1 MIPHSTTDP
10 NAPLRSDIRKL
21 GDILGKVLNDQVN
34 QTFFELEEEIR
45 ELCKRA
51 RLENDVS
58 IYSQIEQ
65 LIGLQSPETLVHLSK
80 AFGIYFQLVNL
91 AEQRHRIRRK
101 QDYQSQEEVIKYS
114 LEYICEKISQLNLSQ
129 ETLAEKFK
137 QVNIMPV
144 MTAHPT
150 HIMRQTLTNKHRRI
164 IDILLRR
171 DLSHSQREQEKLTLE
186 LEHEITLLWQS
197 NPFPVQ
203 KVSVTD
209 EAESLFLYFDNA
221 LWKIIPELY
230 NDLSYLLAQAR
241 IKVPIPSLLRFGS
254 WIGGDRD
261 GHPFVT
267 AKVTQSILRRQKEYV
282 LLKYEQALKNLQDH
296 LSLSLIYQGVSPE
309 LLESLLADQ
318 QHFPETYKTLCEIY
332 PQELYRQKLGLILHK
347 LNNTRLQ
354 NREKNNLF
362 SQFQH
367 YQHAEGLKQEL
378 EIIQSSLET
387 HQGIS
392 VCQPIKDLIRQI
404 DTYNFCLATLD
415 IRQNAT
421 IQNQALAEIFKSN
434 QIKVDYLALPENE
447 KQQILL
453 EELSNPR
460 PLLSPFQAL
469 SEQTQELI
477 ETLDTIRETQQNM
490 GPRAIENYIISTC
503 EQVSD
508 VLGLLLLLKETGMA
522 ELTGDKTICDL
533 NIVPLFET
541 VQDLKRAP
549 AVMETLYQNPLYRSV
564 LEHKNNTQEIMLGYS
579 DSAKEAGILA
589 ATWQLYQTQQKLAKS
604 AQAHQV
610 HLRFFH
616 GRGGTISRGG
626 GPSHHAILAQP
637 PETLLGDIRITEQG
651 EVLSWKYLFPDMA
664 HRNLS
669 VLISSVLETLLE
681 SDQSTIHSVENP
693 SLLENLAEM
702 SYRHYRQ
709 LVEHP
714 HFIDFFKHATPL
726 DAISHLNIGSRP
738 SRRKETQGLED
749 LRAIPWVFAWMQS
762 RCVMPAWYGVGS
774 AFAPYLQTPENLS
787 ELQSLYRG
795 WPFFK
800 VFIDNLQMTLS
811 KADLGIA
818 ERYTHMVEN
827 AAWREQIWPLLEKE
841 YLKTCQ
847 AVLQITGQTELL
859 ENAPVLKKSIA
870 LRNPYVDPLNQIQ
883 IESLKRLKTLSPSD
897 PTYRPLQQALN
908 LSIMGISEGLRNT
921 G

>member
-1 MIPHSTTDP
+1 MLPHPTTDP

-21 GDILGKVLNDQVN
+21 GDILGKVLNTQVN
-34 QTFFELEEEIR
+34 QAFFELEEKIR
-45 ELCKRA
+45 DLCKRA
-51 RLENDVS
+51 RLENEVD
-58 IYSQIEQ
+58 IYSKIEQ
-65 LIGLQSPETLVHLSK
+65 LIGSQSPETLVHLSK

-101 QDYQSQEEVIKYS
+101 QDYQSQEETIKYS
-114 LEYICEKISQLNLSQ
+114 LEYIYEKIKGLNLSSQ
-129 ETLAEKFK
+129 ALHEKLK
-137 QVNIMPV
+137 QVQIVPV

-150 HIMRQTLTNKHRRI
+150 HIMRQTLINKHKRI
-164 IDILLRR
+164 TDILLQR
-171 DLSHSQREQEKLTLE
+171 DLSHTQREQEKLELE

-203 KVSVTD
+203 KVSVAD
-209 EAESLFLYFDNA
+209 EAENLFLYFDNA
-221 LWKIIPELY
+221 LWNIIPELY
-230 NDLSYLLAQAR
+230 NDLSYLLTQAKLN
-241 IKVPIPSLLRFGS
+241 IAIPNLLRFGS

-267 AKVTQSILRRQKEYV
+267 SDVTQTILCQQKEYV
-282 LLKYEQALKNLQDH
+282 LSKYEQTVKSLQDH
-296 LSLSLIYQGVSPE
+296 LSLSFIYQSISPE
-309 LLESLLADQ
+309 LLESLLASQ
-318 QHFPETYKTLCEIY
+318 QHSPEVYKNLCEVY
-332 PQELYRQKLGLILHK
+332 PQELYRQKLGMILHK

-354 NREKNNLF
+354 NKQKNKLL
-362 SQFQH
+362 SPHQYYRQ
-367 YQHAEGLKQEL
+367 AVELKQDL
-378 EIIQSSLET
+378 EIILKSLES
-387 HQGIS
+387 HQGKS
-392 VCQPIKDLIRQI
+392 VCQPLKNLIRQI
-404 DTYNFCLATLD
+404 DTYDFCLATLD

-421 IQNQALAEIFKSN
+421 IQNQALAEIFKNN
-434 QIKVDYLALPENE
+434 QINADYIALPETE
-447 KQQILL
+447 KQRILL

-460 PLLSPFQAL
+460 PLLSPFQTL
-469 SEQTQELI
+469 SEVTQEFI
-477 ETLDTIRETQQNM
+477 NTLETIRETQQNM

-503 EQVSD
+503 EQASD
-508 VLGLLLLLKETGMA
+508 VWGLLILLKETGLA
-522 ELTGDKTICDL
+522 KTTGEAILCDL

-549 AVMETLYQNPLYRSV
+549 AVMETLYQNTLYRSV
-564 LEHKNNTQEIMLGYS
+564 IKHKNNTQEIMLGYS

-604 AQAHQV
+604 AQSHQV

-669 VLISSVLETLLE
+669 VLITSVLETLLV
-681 SDQSTIHSVENP
+681 DHQPTAHSVENP
-693 SLLENLAEM
+693 ILLENLAQS
-702 SYRHYRQ
+702 SYLHYRQ

-714 HFIDFFKHATPL
+714 YFIDFFKQATPL

-774 AFAPYLQTPENLS
+774 AFEPHLITPDSLS
-787 ELQSLYRG
+787 ELQTLYQG

-818 ERYTHMVEN
+818 ERYTQMVEN
-827 AAWREQIWPLLEKE
+827 ADWREQIWPMLEGE
-841 YLKTCQ
+841 FLKTCK

-859 ENAPVLKKSIA
+859 ANTPVLKKSIA

-897 PTYRPLQQALN
+897 PAYIPLQQALN